1 MERMRQPDSVLR
13 TSEDPSMLVESIID
27 LGKLIFRVLT
37 VALSDDIAGG
47 SRRQNP
53 RVDGQLPGQ
62 NSPP

>member
-13 TSEDPSMLVESIID
+13 TAEDPSMLVESIID

-37 VALSDDIAGG
+37 IARSYDIAGG

-53 RVDGQLPGQ
+53 RVDG
-62 NSPP
+62 